1 MKIDFEKIDDV
12 NGVVTVSIEQA
23 DYADD
28 VKKELKKIGKSHA
41 EPGFRAGHVPAGILE
56 KKYGKSVKYDVV
68 SKAVGNAL
76 YKYIEDNHLPV
87 LGQPIP
93 YKDNDLNPDGVDY
106 TLKFKIGMAPVLDI
120 KADKDLHIPYYKI
133 EVTDEMIDQQDKQLR
148 NRFGKQ
154 EKGDEVDATALVKG
168 VITELNEDGSVK
180 DGGVVMENGIVA
192 PQYFKSEEQKA
203 LFAGKHVGD
212 KVVFNP
218 WNTCEGNAS
227 ELSSMLNI
235 DKDQVDGHKGDFE
248 FDIKEIIVLKP
259 AELGEEY
266 YKEVFGADG
275 NVNDEAG
282 YRAAVKVMIENGLAN
297 EENYRFTI
305 DARDVIMDKV
315 KDAKLPDEV
324 LEEYLIMNNKDIDDK
339 NVKEV
344 YEGMKGSLLWDL
356 AKEAIMTQ
364 LGITLS
370 EEDVKETAKMLARQ
384 QFAQYGMANAPED
397 AVERFAN
404 DIMKD
409 QKSIDRLRQNAL
421 DSKFFNGLRQAVTV
435 DEKTVSVDGFNELFK
450 KEEEAEADTKE

>member
-28 VKKELKKIGKSHA
+28 VKKELKKIGKTHA
-41 EPGFRAGHVPAGILE
+41 EPGFRAGHVPAGVLE

-76 YKYIEDNHLPV
+76 YKYIEENHLPV

-93 YKDNDLNPDGVDY
+93 YKENDLNPADDSY
-106 TLKFKIGMAPVLDI
+106 TLKFKVGLAPVLDV

-133 EVTDEMIDQQDKQLR
+133 TVTDEMIDQQDKSLR
-148 NRFGKQ
+148 GRFGKQ

-168 VITELNEDGSVK
+168 VITELNEDGTVK
-180 DGGVVMENGIVA
+180 EGGIVMENGIVA

-203 LFAGKHVGD
+203 LFVGKHVGD

-218 WNTCEGNAS
+218 WDTCDGNES

-235 DKDQVDGHKGDFE
+235 EKSQVAEHNGNFE

-266 YKEVFGADG
+266 YKEVFGPDG
-275 NVNDEAG
+275 NVTDEAG
-282 YRAAVKVMIENGLAN
+282 YRAAVKVMIENSLAN

-315 KDAKLPDEV
+315 KDAKLPDDV
-324 LEEYLIMNNKDIDDK
+324 LEEYLIINNKDINDE

-344 YEGMKGSLLWDL
+344 YTGMKGSLLWDL
-356 AKEAIMTQ
+356 AKDAIMTQ
-364 LGITLS
+364 LGITLTD
-370 EEDVKETAKMLARQ
+370 EDVKDTAKALARQ
-384 QFAQYGMANAPED
+384 QFMQYGMANPPED
-397 AVERFAN
+397 AVDRFAE
-404 DIMKD
+404 DILKD
-409 QKSIDRLRQNAL
+409 KKSIDRLRQNAL
-421 DSKFFNGLRQAVTV
+421 DTKFFNGLRQAVSV
-435 DEKTVSVDGFNELFK
+435 DVNEVSVDGFNDLFK
-450 KEEEAEADTKE
+450 KEEENKEEA

>member
-28 VKKELKKIGKSHA
+28 VKKEMKKIARTHA
-41 EPGFRAGHVPAGILE
+41 EPGFRAGHVPAGLLE

-93 YKDNDLNPDGVDY
+93 YKDNDLNPDEHDY
-106 TLKFKIGMAPVLDI
+106 TLKFKVGLAPVLDL
-120 KADKDLHIPYYKI
+120 KADKDLQIPYYKI
-133 EVTDEMIDQQDKQLR
+133 TVTDEMVNEQDERLR
-148 NRFGKQ
+148 SRFGKQ

-168 VITELNEDGSVK
+168 VITELNPDGTVK
-180 DGGVVMENGIVA
+180 EGGVVMENGIVA
-192 PQYFKSEEQKA
+192 PQYFKSEDQKA
-203 LFAGKHVGD
+203 LFIGKHVGD

-218 WNTCEGNAS
+218 WNTCDGNES

-235 DKDQVDGHKGDFE
+235 DKDQVPEHKGDFE

-266 YKEVFGADG
+266 YKEVFGPDG
-275 NVNDEAG
+275 SVTDEAG

-305 DARDVIMDKV
+305 DAHDVILDKV
-315 KDAKLPDEV
+315 KDAPLPDEV
-324 LEEYLIMNNKDIDDK
+324 LEEYLIMNNQDIDEN
-339 NVKEV
+339 NVKEI
-344 YEGMKGSLLWDL
+344 YNGMKSSLLWDL
-356 AKEAIMTQ
+356 AKESIMTQ
-364 LGITLS
+364 LGITLTD
-370 EEDVKETAKMLARQ
+370 EDVKSTAKMLARQ
-384 QFAQYGMANAPED
+384 QFAQYGMANAPEEAID
-397 AVERFAN
+397 RFAD
-404 DIMKD
+404 DILKD
-409 QKSIDRLRQNAL
+409 KKSIDRLRQSAL
-421 DSKFFNGLRQAVTV
+421 DSKFFNALREAVTV
-435 DEKTVSVDGFNELFK
+435 DVKEVSVEGFNDLFK
-450 KEEEAEADTKE
+450 KEEDNKEEA